1 LKSATPRKNR
11 GKYLKSYLM
20 QNIWMD
26 QNSPNLW
33 DAFLT
38 ALKTIRYAKG
48 GADAAEA
55 SEELTL
61 LTLDEQLEEEAVAD
75 VENHPPTTVFNFV
88 LATQPESSS
97 KEDEAT
103 PGYFTQDLEDED
115 EFCPLGKT
123 SEDVARALEEVK
135 KVKLIFF
142 TKIHTQKIG
151 NTSEWRHQ
159 APVSLSDEV
168 SSRSFPQ
175 QSDCDYS
182 RSRLL
187 DRFADWSCQIEV
199 DGDPD
204 VIPSHSNRWSTCWH
218 GASLGGP
225 LCDTSKMYVR
235 QVRLAS
241 HESKTT
247 QKAQIT

>member
-1 LKSATPRKNR
+1 
-11 GKYLKSYLM
+11 
-20 QNIWMD
+20 
-26 QNSPNLW
+26 
-33 DAFLT
+33 
-38 ALKTIRYAKG
+38 
-48 GADAAEA
+48 
-55 SEELTL
+55 
-61 LTLDEQLEEEAVAD
+61 
-75 VENHPPTTVFNFV
+75 
-88 LATQPESSS
+88 
-97 KEDEAT
+97 
-103 PGYFTQDLEDED
+103 LEDED
-115 EFCPLGKT
+115 KFHPLGKT
-123 SEDVARALEEVK
+123 SEDVARALKEGK
-135 KVKLIFF
+135 KVKLFF
-142 TKIHTQKIG
+142 FLQRSIPRRLRIRRNGATRRRFPFQM
-151 NTSEWRHQ
+151 Q
-159 APVSLSDEV
+159 V

-175 QSDCDYS
+175 QSHCDYS

-204 VIPSHSNRWSTCWH
+204 VIPSHSNRWSTCWY